1 MRSGSRLLMA
11 IATALVVVPAVS
23 AKAAVTDVAVLSSPS
38 VEIYPSASATEL
50 GWSQNSNA
58 HPRFFNA
65 FIRPLGGGKTVQ
77 VNAPGTRGF
86 AGGFDGSRF
95 IFQQI
100 SKKAQSDLRIYDTSS
115 RHYVAVP
122 NGVNTS
128 RWERAPSM
136 DGDYLV
142 FNRDT
147 YLRERTTYRVVLH
160 QISTGKEVI
169 LDSIT
174 SKGQAA
180 YVYTGQLTGD
190 YVTWERCTKTNGC
203 DVYIYRISTGKTT
216 KVPDRRQEYS
226 PAVSSD
232 GTVYFIR
239 SAVGCGAHVE
249 LMRDVAGTVTL
260 IHRFAKDRDSFATY
274 AIDATHVLHDVEN
287 CRTGGSDVYEA
298 TVA

>member
-1 MRSGSRLLMA
+1 MRYRTRLLMA
-11 IATALVVVPAVS
+11 IATALVVVPTFA
-23 AKAAVTDVAVLSSPS
+23 AEAAVTDVAVLSSPNA
-38 VEIYPSASATEL
+38 EIYPSASATEL

-58 HPRFFNA
+58 HPRFANA
-65 FIRPLGGGKTVQ
+65 FVRPLGGGKTVQ
-77 VNAPGTRGF
+77 VNAPGTKGF

-100 SKKAQSDLRIYDTSS
+100 SKQGQSDLRIYDTSS
-115 RHYVAVP
+115 GHYVAVP
-122 NGVNTS
+122 NDVNTS

-142 FNRDT
+142 FSRDS
-147 YLRERTTYRVVLH
+147 YLRQRSTYRVVLH
-160 QISTGKEVI
+160 RISTGKEII

-174 SKGQAA
+174 GKTPAT
-180 YVYTGQLTGD
+180 YVYAGQLSGD

-203 DVYIYRISTGKTT
+203 DVYIYRIGTGKTT

-239 SAVGCGAHVE
+239 SSAACGAHVE

-260 IHRFAKDRDSFATY
+260 VHRFARNRDSFATY
-274 AIDATHVLHDVEN
+274 AIDATHVLHEVEN
-287 CRTGGSDVYEA
+287 CRTFGSDVYEA
-298 TVA
+298 TVT